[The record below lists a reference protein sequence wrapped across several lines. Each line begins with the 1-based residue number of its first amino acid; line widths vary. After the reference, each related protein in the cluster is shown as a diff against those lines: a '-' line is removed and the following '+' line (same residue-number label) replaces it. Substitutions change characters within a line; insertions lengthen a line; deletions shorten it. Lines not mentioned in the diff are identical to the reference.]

1 MSTRIKATLTV
12 AAVLTL
18 LMPRGPGLAQ
28 APALQLEGALRNWS
42 LQGSTAGNF
51 SSRDGVLRV
60 EGPAGWLRSERQY
73 GNFVLRAEFR
83 FLTAD
88 ADSGIFLR
96 AADNTAFMRGWPN
109 GSYQVQVRVPTT
121 PSPLPPLGG
130 IFRHRTPNGDT
141 KFDADL
147 VRTLFRGLNEWH
159 ALEVEVAGDQLIVRL
174 EGQEITRAA
183 NIGNS
188 PGYVGIQGEAGA
200 LEYRNIDVRPTP

>member
-1 MSTRIKATLTV
+1 V
-12 AAVLTL
+12 AVTAVLTL
-18 LMPRGPGLAQ
+18 MWGDAGVAQ
-28 APALQLEGALRNWS
+28 APALQLEGALRAWS
-42 LQGSTAGNF
+42 LQGTTSGNF

-73 GNFVLRAEFR
+73 GDFVMRAEFR

-130 IFRHRTPNGDT
+130 IFRHGTPAGET
-141 KFDADL
+141 TFDAAL
-147 VRTLFRGLNEWH
+147 VNKLFRGLNEWH
-159 ALEVEVAGDQLIVRL
+159 TLEVDVAGDRLIVRL
-174 EGQEITRAA
+174 DGQEITRAA

-188 PGYVGIQGEAGA
+188 PGYVGIQGESGA
-200 LEYRNIDVRPTP
+200 LEYRNIEVRPR